1 MGTSAFAVPALEAM
15 AALPHDLVAVYT
27 QPPRPAGRG
36 QKARQS
42 PVHETAERLG
52 LEVRTPASLKDE
64 ASQSAFRA
72 LNADIAIVASYGLI
86 LRRPILD
93 APRLGCFNLHASL
106 LPRWRGA
113 APIQRAIEAG
123 DRETGITIFRMEEGL
138 DTGRMLRRAPLAIGP
153 TETAASLHDRLA
165 TLAAEILP
173 ATLAAIESG
182 TANEEPQDDSLA
194 CYAKKLDKA
203 EARLDFT
210 APATLLERRIRA
222 FDPWPGTWCLA
233 GQERLNILEARVVPG
248 SGDPGEVVGR
258 PLQIACGEAVLD
270 VTRIKR
276 QGRKAMSAAELQRGF
291 TIPLGMRLD

>member
-15 AALPHDLVAVYT
+15 AALPHHLVAVYT

-64 ASQSAFRA
+64 ASQAAFHA
-72 LNADIAIVASYGLI
+72 LEADIAIVASYGLI
-86 LRRPILD
+86 LRRPILE

-182 TANEEPQDDSLA
+182 TSSEEPQDDSLA

-203 EARLDFT
+203 EARLDFK
-210 APATLLERRIRA
+210 APASLLERRIRA

-233 GQERLNILEARVVPG
+233 GQERLNILEARVV
-248 SGDPGEVVGR
+248 SGAGEPGEVVGR

-270 VTRIKR
+270 VTRVKR

>member
-15 AALPHDLVAVYT
+15 AALPHEVVAVLT

-36 QKARQS
+36 QRERRSA
-42 PVHETAERLG
+42 VHETAERLG

-64 ASQSAFRA
+64 ASQAAFRA
-72 LNADIAIVASYGLI
+72 LDADIAIVASYGLI

-123 DRETGITIFRMEEGL
+123 DTESGITIFRMEEGL
-138 DTGRMLRRAPLAIGP
+138 DTGPMLRRAALAIEP
-153 TETAASLHDRLA
+153 QETASSLHDRLA
-165 TLAAEILP
+165 NLAAAVLP
-173 ATLAAIESG
+173 EVIEAIAGG
-182 TANEEPQDDSLA
+182 TAPEEPQDDALA

-222 FDPWPGTWCLA
+222 FDPWPGTWCMA
-233 GQERLNILEARVVPG
+233 GQERLNILAARVVPG
-248 SGDPGEVVGR
+248 NGEPGEVVGL
-258 PLQIACGEAVLD
+258 PLQLACGEAVLD
-270 VTRIKR
+270 VTRVKR
-276 QGRKAMSAAELQRGF
+276 QGRKAMSAADLQRGF
-291 TIPLGMRLD
+291 TIPLGMRLS